1 MTVGGWEDGLEPGP
15 TVQERPPCPTVY
27 QIGYRAGM
35 IPTSPPSLRHQHN
48 GWTTARQDCFL
59 ETLAA
64 TGSVAAA
71 ARSAGMTRQS
81 AYWLRRQPAGAG
93 FAAAWD
99 AALADAGRVIEDMA
113 LDRLIEGEE
122 EVIERDGGVREV
134 RRRPCDVR
142 LLLFHLR
149 RLEDRRLAA
158 TRAAAPAYIPPDASQ
173 VAKLRAEIRQLA
185 AEMAEEEA
193 DLPPERGRS

>member
-1 MTVGGWEDGLEPGP
+1 M
-15 TVQERPPCPTVY
+15 
-27 QIGYRAGM
+27 GYNAGM
-35 IPTSPPSLRHQHN
+35 IPVSPPSLRHQHN

-64 TGSVAAA
+64 TGSVAGA
-71 ARSAGMTRQS
+71 ARAAGMTRQS

-99 AALADAGRVIEDMA
+99 AALADAGRVIEEMA
-113 LDRLIEGEE
+113 LDRLIEGEA
-122 EVIERDGGVREV
+122 EVIERDGAVVEV

-158 TRAAAPAYIPPDASQ
+158 TRAATPDQIPPDASQ

-185 AEMAEEEA
+185 AEAEAEA
-193 DLPPERGRS
+193 AGPAADAGERRVPDPPPSGARW